1 MNCCGRWPKGWCGI
15 TVTPTLWH
23 VSAVTNLPSCNRA
36 STSPTEATALADRL
50 IELFDTPFEVHGHQ
64 IVIGTSIG
72 IVLAPQDGT
81 DADQLLKSADLALY
95 RAKSD
100 GRSVY
105 RLFQAEMD
113 AQMQVR
119 RLLELDLRQALHA
132 GQFELF
138 FQPVVDL
145 RAGMTT
151 GLEALL
157 RWRHPERGLVSPG
170 DFIPLA
176 EETGL
181 IVPIGEWV
189 LHQACATAMSWPGD
203 TMRRCQS
210 FAGTV
215 QEPHTWC
222 PRSRTP

>member
-1 MNCCGRWPKGWCGI
+1 MPI
-15 TVTPTLWH
+15 
-23 VSAVTNLPSCNRA
+23 S
-36 STSPTEATALADRL
+36 
-50 IELFDTPFEVHGHQ
+50 
-64 IVIGTSIG
+64 
-72 IVLAPQDGT
+72 
-81 DADQLLKSADLALY
+81 LLKCADLALY

-100 GRSVY
+100 GRGVY

-113 AQMQVR
+113 AQMQAR

-138 FQPVVDL
+138 YQPVVDL
-145 RAGMTT
+145 RAGMAT

-189 LHQACATAMSWPGD
+189 LRQACATADVLAGRS
-203 TMRRCQS
+203 MRRGQS
-210 FAGTV
+210 FAGAV
-215 QEPHTWC
+215 QEPL
-222 PRSRTP
+222 PGAVGRARPARVPASA